1 MNFYLDPD
9 NDHVTTVDVTNIED
23 AAMDAMQHLVDT
35 YLEEA
40 QEHHRHMTEFEAW
53 SAASSLLEAVMGE
66 KFGALK

>member
-1 MNFYLDPD
+1 MNFYFHPD
-9 NDHVTTVDVTNIED
+9 NDHVTAADVTNIED

-40 QEHHRHMTEFEAW
+40 QEHHRHMTERDAW
-53 SAASSLLEAVMGE
+53 CAASSLLEAVVRE